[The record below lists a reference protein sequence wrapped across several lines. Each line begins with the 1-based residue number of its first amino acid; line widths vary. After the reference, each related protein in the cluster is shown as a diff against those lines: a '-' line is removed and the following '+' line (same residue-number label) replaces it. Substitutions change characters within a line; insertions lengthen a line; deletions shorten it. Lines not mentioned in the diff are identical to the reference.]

1 MSNQIQLKVEEISK
15 LQPLQIAEYSPVEQK
30 FITMYNAIWGTTVG
44 IQVYEK
50 EKFNFN
56 KILQEN
62 PSLQQCT
69 PVSLFGCFLD
79 MAVNGLSLD
88 PTGRPHCYILPRK
101 VKTGYKDERGY
112 DIYENRAS
120 VNITGYGELT
130 MRMRAGQIKYVDNP
144 VIVYEG
150 DTFSPCLDNGVK
162 RIKYAAACPRTST
175 KVIAA
180 FIRIVR
186 NDGSED
192 YQWMME
198 GDIERLKHYSEKANS
213 RYDQQARKRVLG
225 DANALYT
232 SNGGGIDPG
241 FLENKMIKHAFDA
254 YPKVRTGKFTVFET
268 QEEPQEI
275 DYGFNVEEIPT
286 EPQPAAIQTQAANPV
301 QDFMNQSQVA
311 PEPVTIQA
319 SGVTVEVSQEDNYSG
334 F

>member
-1 MSNQIQLKVEEISK
+1 MSNQIQKMVDELNKLK
-15 LQPLQIAEYSPVEQK
+15 PLEIAEYDLVEQK
-30 FITMYNAIWGTTVG
+30 FITMYNAIWGTTMGV
-44 IQVYEK
+44 QVYEK

-62 PSLQQCT
+62 PSLQLCT
-69 PVSLFGCFLD
+69 PVSLYGCFLD

-101 VKTGYKDERGY
+101 AKTGYKDERGY

-120 VNITGYGELT
+120 VSITGYGELT

-213 RYDQQARKRVLG
+213 KYDQQARKRVIG

-232 SNGGGIDPG
+232 SNRGGIDPG

-275 DYGFNVEEIPT
+275 DYGLEDIQVLKEVQ
-286 EPQPAAIQTQAANPV
+286 PQPALQPQSFNPV
-301 QDFMNQSQVA
+301 QEFIEQPLQAGPIPAQA
-311 PEPVTIQA
+311 P
-319 SGVTVEVSQEDNYSG
+319 GVTVSISQEDNYSG

>member
-44 IQVYEK
+44 IQ

-62 PSLQQCT
+62 PTLQQCT

-286 EPQPAAIQTQAANPV
+286 EPQLAAIPQAANPV
-301 QDFMNQSQVA
+301 QDFMNQSQAA